1 MNQNLLHTPDG
12 VRDIYGKECARKLMI
27 EKKIREKLLSYG
39 YEDIETPTFEYFDVF
54 SNEIG
59 TTPSRDLYKFFDKE
73 GDTLVLRPD
82 FTPSIARCAAKYFM
96 EDSVPLRFCYCGNT
110 FTNTSRLQGKLKEV
124 TQLGA
129 ELIGDDSVYADAE
142 MIHMVIESLL
152 HTGLEN
158 FQVSVGQVEY
168 FKGLCEE
175 AGLEDDVIYVLREYI
190 SAKNHYAAENLLI
203 EAGVSEDLR
212 ELILATTEGFG
223 NLDAIRS
230 AKARVS
236 NERSV
241 KAIENLEKLYEVLA
255 MYGPEKYISFD
266 LGMLSKYRYYT
277 GVIFKVYTYGIGDAI
292 VKGGRYDTLISYFGK
307 QAPAVG
313 FAAVVD
319 DILEAFS
326 RQKIA
331 MELPEGKEILTYT
344 ESNFPEVLKK
354 AEELR
359 KQGRLVEMR
368 RKD

>member
-1 MNQNLLHTPDG
+1 
-12 VRDIYGKECARKLMI
+12 
-27 EKKIREKLLSYG
+27 
-39 YEDIETPTFEYFDVF
+39 
-54 SNEIG
+54 
-59 TTPSRDLYKFFDKE
+59 
-73 GDTLVLRPD
+73 
-82 FTPSIARCAAKYFM
+82 
-96 EDSVPLRFCYCGNT
+96 
-110 FTNTSRLQGKLKEV
+110 
-124 TQLGA
+124 
-129 ELIGDDSVYADAE
+129 
-142 MIHMVIESLL
+142 
-152 HTGLEN
+152 
-158 FQVSVGQVEY
+158 
-168 FKGLCEE
+168 
-175 AGLEDDVIYVLREYI
+175 
-190 SAKNHYAAENLLI
+190 
-203 EAGVSEDLR
+203 
-212 ELILATTEGFG
+212 
-223 NLDAIRS
+223 
-230 AKARVS
+230 
-236 NERSV
+236 
-241 KAIENLEKLYEVLA
+241 
-255 MYGPEKYISFD
+255 MYGTEKYISFD